1 MDSLTHLTKTKTKNQ
16 IAKFIEIIC
25 INENKVVSRF
35 IQEMIFGIMI
45 SKSVLLS
52 EISRSLQEQV
62 SLKKTIERLSN
73 NLKKKI
79 DFEGMEEKYLS
90 TIKSQINSD
99 TVIAV
104 DDGDMTKEY
113 ATKFEKLALVKDG
126 NHKDKPCKRGYN
138 TTNLFAVNATKEK
151 RELMPLLGK
160 LYSTHEEHFKTG
172 FEEVKELLSRL
183 VKIIGSKGIYVFD
196 RGFDGNKVIDY
207 LNSLWLTWLIR
218 MTKRRNVKTLKGK
231 VKKIEDFARE
241 IRKKY
246 GEVELFYGRGKDG
259 NPKKLRGRLG
269 FQKCIVNGEIYTL
282 IVIAKFNGKV
292 GMMLLTNKEINGI
305 RDMKKMLSA
314 YNARWSV
321 EDHFRCIKQSFE
333 LEKWMVRS
341 LQSVKNL
348 YRLVNL
354 VTACIGKIALND
366 YLKRLVFYIKEQAL
380 DVYDKTKFYICAL
393 AKGISNILQKY
404 TADYWLRDKI
414 IDKHKITLPLIF
426 PKGKA

>member
-1 MDSLTHLTKTKTKNQ
+1 MHNLTHLTKTKTKNQ
-16 IAKFIEIIC
+16 IANFLETIC
-25 INENKVVSRF
+25 VNENKVIKRF
-35 IQEMIFGIMI
+35 IQDMIFGITV

-52 EISRSLQEQV
+52 EISRSLKEKI

-73 NLKKKI
+73 NLKKEMN
-79 DFEGMEEKYLS
+79 FAAMEEKYLT
-90 TIKSQINSD
+90 TIKSEINTD

-126 NHKDKPCKRGYN
+126 NQKDKPCKLGYN
-138 TTNLFAVNATKEK
+138 TTNLFAVNASKEK
-151 RELMPLLGK
+151 RELIPLLGK
-160 LYSTHEEHFKTG
+160 LYSTKEEYFKTG
-172 FEEVKELLSRL
+172 FEEVKDLISRL
-183 VKIIGSKGIYVFD
+183 VKIIGSTGIYVLD
-196 RGFDGNKVIDY
+196 RGFDSNKVINY
-207 LNSLWLTWLIR
+207 LNGLWLTWLIR
-218 MTKRRNVKTLKGK
+218 MTKRRNIKTLKGK
-231 VKKIEDFARE
+231 VKKIEDFAQE

-246 GEVELFYGRGKDG
+246 GEVELFYGQDKDG
-259 NPKKLRGRLG
+259 YPKKLRGRLG
-269 FQKCIVNGEIYTL
+269 FRRCIINGKVYTL

-292 GMMLLTNKEINGI
+292 GMMLLTNKKINGI
-305 RDMKKMLSA
+305 KDMKQMLSA

-321 EDHFRCIKQSFE
+321 EDHFRCIKQSFK

-366 YLKRLVFYIKEQAL
+366 YLKKLILYIKEQAL

-393 AKGISNILQKY
+393 AKGISNILGKY
-404 TADYWLRDKI
+404 TSKYWLKDKI
-414 IDKHKITLPLIF
+414 IDKHKISLPLIF
-426 PKGKA
+426 PV